1 MKRVKRGDKAYVVRE
16 GELIEIVSIN
26 PGISSEKKRRTFEPR
41 FVKFPRHWASALA
54 RSDSPNTY
62 RLAHLILFEACKQ
75 QTRKVTLSS
84 DMTGWM
90 PRNTKTRAARELA
103 ELGLI
108 TIEEDGVKAL
118 KATIAPPFYC

>member
-1 MKRVKRGDKAYVVRE
+1 MKRVTKGGRTYLVRE
-16 GELIEIVSIN
+16 DKLIEIVTA
-26 PGISSEKKRRTFEPR
+26 SSGVAKKQRRKIFEPR

-62 RLAHLILFEACKQ
+62 RLAHLILFESCKQ
-75 QTRKVTLSS
+75 QTRRVTLSS

-108 TIEEDGVKAL
+108 TIEQDGVKAL
-118 KATIAPPFYC
+118 KATIAPPFYY